1 MREHRSS
8 PFRSLI
14 VVTMVVVAVIVIGLP
29 LAWKWLGSPFST
41 KTVDRTAPPVLVEL
55 RDLADYR
62 AASGDFEVLV
72 DVEKDVKYLP
82 AFLAG
87 ERVFFV
93 GVGSVEA
100 SVDFS
105 SMDDTAIDMSEDR
118 SAVVVTLPRAT
129 LEDAV
134 VDPDRSHVADRD
146 RGVLDRVGG
155 MFSDNP
161 TGETELYQLA
171 EAKIEDAAAASELRT
186 RAEQNTRTMLVG
198 MLKGMGFERVTVRF
212 VDDPN
217 ASPSPATPE
226 Q

>member
-1 MREHRSS
+1 MRERRSS
-8 PFRSLI
+8 PVRSL
-14 VVTMVVVAVIVIGLP
+14 VLTTMVVLAVIIIGLP
-29 LAWKWLGSPFST
+29 FAWNWLGSPFST

-62 AASGDFEVLV
+62 AASGDFEVLI

-82 AFLAG
+82 SFLAG

-105 SMDDTAIDMSEDR
+105 SMDDNAIVIDDDR
-118 SAVVVTLPRAT
+118 TGVVVTLPRAT

-134 VDPDRSHVADRD
+134 VDPERSHVANRD
-146 RGVLDRVGG
+146 RGVLDRLGG

-161 TGETELYQLA
+161 TSETELYLIA
-171 EAKIEDAAAASELRT
+171 EDKIAAAAAASELQA
-186 RAEQNTRTMLVG
+186 RAEENTRTMLTG
-198 MLKGMGFERVTVRF
+198 MLRGMGFERVTVRF
-212 VDDPN
+212 VDDPG
-217 ASPSPATPE
+217 AAPVPAEP
-226 Q
+226 

>member
-1 MREHRSS
+1 
-8 PFRSLI
+8 
-14 VVTMVVVAVIVIGLP
+14 MVVVAVIVIGLP